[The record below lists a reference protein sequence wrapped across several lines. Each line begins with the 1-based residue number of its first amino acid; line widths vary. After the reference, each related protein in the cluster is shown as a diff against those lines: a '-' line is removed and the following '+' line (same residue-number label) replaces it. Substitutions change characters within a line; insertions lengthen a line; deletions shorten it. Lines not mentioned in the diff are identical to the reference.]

1 MAGSS
6 RRRSEWSR
14 TPSRQRRDERGRRA
28 KMFMQKLEGDF
39 RSGGQGG
46 VQKVIVLFQLGVGV
60 VIAQARVRRHRER
73 IRAVRFQLS
82 LYR

>member
-1 MAGSS
+1 
-6 RRRSEWSR
+6 
-14 TPSRQRRDERGRRA
+14 
-28 KMFMQKLEGDF
+28 MQKLEGDF